1 MKILM
6 VEPGKAPKE
15 KNISGTLGHRR
26 SLYRG
31 VEVVQEAVGG
41 TIQAIYPFDEPV
53 ALICNDDGKL
63 MNLPMCRSIH
73 EIGDIIFGSFFVCAA
88 PPGHRN
94 FTSLSKEQ
102 IERYKER
109 FRFPETF
116 LRIGGDAIFVL
127 RNL

>member
-15 KNISGTLGHRR
+15 KNISGTLD
-26 SLYRG
+26 SM
-31 VEVVQEAVGG
+31 QEAVGG

-102 IERYKER
+102 IDQPGQA
-109 FRFPETF
+109 FPF
-116 LRIGGDAIFVL
+116 LQSQVSDFAQWADLSARCWCSVPL
-127 RNL
+127 VR

>member
-6 VEPGKAPKE
+6 VAPGKVPEE
-15 KNISGTLGHRR
+15 KNISGTLD
-26 SLYRG
+26 SM
-31 VEVVQEAVGG
+31 QEAVGG

-73 EIGDIIFGSFFVCAA
+73 EIGDIIFGSFFVCAG

-94 FTSLSKEQ
+94 FTSLSEEQ
-102 IERYKER
+102 SERYKER

-116 LRIGGDAIFVL
+116 LRIDSETIFVL

>member
-15 KNISGTLGHRR
+15 KNISGTLD
-26 SLYRG
+26 SM
-31 VEVVQEAVGG
+31 QEAVGG

-94 FTSLSKEQ
+94 FTSLSKE
-102 IERYKER
+102 R

>member
-15 KNISGTLGHRR
+15 KNISGTLD
-26 SLYRG
+26 SM
-31 VEVVQEAVGG
+31 QEAVGG

-73 EIGDIIFGSFFVCAA
+73 EIGDIIFGSFFVA
-88 PPGHRN
+88 PPHRASEFHISIQGADRAIQGAVPLPGN
-94 FTSLSKEQ
+94 FSAYRRRCHLCAEK
-102 IERYKER
+102 
-109 FRFPETF
+109 
-116 LRIGGDAIFVL
+116 FVIV
-127 RNL
+127 R

>member
-15 KNISGTLGHRR
+15 KNISGTLD
-26 SLYRG
+26 SM
-31 VEVVQEAVGG
+31 QEAVGG

-88 PPGHRN
+88 HPGIGISHLYPRSRSSDTRSGSASRKL
-94 FTSLSKEQ
+94 FCVSAAMPSLC
-102 IERYKER
+102 
-109 FRFPETF
+109 
-116 LRIGGDAIFVL
+116 
-127 RNL
+127 

>member
-15 KNISGTLGHRR
+15 KNISGTLD
-26 SLYRG
+26 SM
-31 VEVVQEAVGG
+31 QEAVGG

-63 MNLPMCRSIH
+63 MNLPRCRSIH

-94 FTSLSKEQ
+94 F
-102 IERYKER
+102 KER

>member
-1 MKILM
+1 MKFSWSN
-6 VEPGKAPKE
+6 PARPPKE
-15 KNISGTLGHRR
+15 KNISGTLD
-26 SLYRG
+26 SM
-31 VEVVQEAVGG
+31 QEAVGG

-53 ALICNDDGKL
+53 ALICNDDGKTDESAHVPL
-63 MNLPMCRSIH
+63 YSRNRGYHLRQLLCR
-73 EIGDIIFGSFFVCAA
+73 AA

>member
-1 MKILM
+1 MLHITKNYALQTLCG
-6 VEPGKAPKE
+6 EPHK
-15 KNISGTLGHRR
+15 
-26 SLYRG
+26 
-31 VEVVQEAVGG
+31 
-41 TIQAIYPFDEPV
+41 V
-53 ALICNDDGKL
+53 ANDDGKL

>member
-1 MKILM
+1 MRILL
-6 VEPGKAPKE
+6 VEPGKAPIEKE
-15 KNISGTLGHRR
+15 LSGTLA
-26 SLYRG
+26 SM
-31 VEVVQEAVGG
+31 QETVGG

-73 EIGDIIFGSFFVCAA
+73 EIGDIIFGNFFVCAA
-88 PPGHRN
+88 PPGSSE
-94 FTSLSKEQ
+94 FASLSEEQ
-102 IERYKER
+102 TERFKER

-116 LRIGGDAIFVL
+116 LRIGGDTIFVL

>member
-15 KNISGTLGHRR
+15 KNISGTLD
-26 SLYRG
+26 SM
-31 VEVVQEAVGG
+31 QEAVGG

-73 EIGDIIFGSFFVCAA
+73 EIGDIIFGSFFV
-88 PPGHRN
+88 
-94 FTSLSKEQ
+94 
-102 IERYKER
+102 
-109 FRFPETF
+109 
-116 LRIGGDAIFVL
+116 
-127 RNL
+127 

>member
-15 KNISGTLGHRR
+15 KNISGTLD
-26 SLYRG
+26 SM
-31 VEVVQEAVGG
+31 QEAVGG

-73 EIGDIIFGSFFVCAA
+73 EIGGYHLRQLLCLRRPTRASEFHISIQGADRAIQGAVPLPGNFSAYRRRCHLCAEKFVIV
-88 PPGHRN
+88 R
-94 FTSLSKEQ
+94 
-102 IERYKER
+102 
-109 FRFPETF
+109 
-116 LRIGGDAIFVL
+116 
-127 RNL
+127 